1 MIGGDFS
8 FFLSFVDFES
18 WLPKNVNLFF
28 HFKNLYLMFYQ
39 HFPPKVGNDGSRKPD
54 KLRSTIICNET
65 FAIHSCSRNTL
76 DNSRIDHDEHENGT
90 EHEHIKTKD

>member
-1 MIGGDFS
+1 
-8 FFLSFVDFES
+8 
-18 WLPKNVNLFF
+18 
-28 HFKNLYLMFYQ
+28 MFYQ

-54 KLRSTIICNET
+54 KLWSTIICNET